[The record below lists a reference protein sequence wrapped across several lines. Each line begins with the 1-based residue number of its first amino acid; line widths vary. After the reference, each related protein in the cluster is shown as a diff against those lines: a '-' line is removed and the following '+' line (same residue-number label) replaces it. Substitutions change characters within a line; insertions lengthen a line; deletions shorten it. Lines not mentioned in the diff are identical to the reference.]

1 MVKRKENTM
10 NKYYYN
16 HIEIFEQDRVW
27 QADYVRANGT
37 RFALH
42 RACCDTKAKALAEA
56 KANVDVLNLLNG
68 YTVA

>member
-1 MVKRKENTM
+1 MDRYMYK
-10 NKYYYN
+10 
-16 HIEIFEQDRVW
+16 HIEIFEADRVW

-68 YTVA
+68 LEVA